1 MKKKFLQF
9 LALVALIA
17 VPAVSAFPQAAPAT
31 NAANVSDVIK
41 APTAKKK
48 KRVVIKFGFE
58 KPVRQTWEVNYPEKL
73 LPPGAKKPKA
83 RLTAANLKDSPRGVM
98 VVKENID
105 LQTGMRFVDEVPL
118 KNVIGIIWENET
130 QLKDA
135 RNELV
140 QGNPASALAT
150 AERFLAFFK
159 DLKAVPGSLWL
170 DAAVI
175 KLDALD
181 LQENDTIM
189 DSFIRE
195 LQDAPGWEK
204 IEGLPERIKLVRLR
218 QQLRKG
224 DFQRV
229 LRDAG
234 EMMKTTDDQAT
245 LAQLT
250 MLKGQAEFSL
260 GTYEDALYTYLRI
273 PVFYGNQTEYVPASK
288 LGVARCFLK
297 LDGPDRKAQN
307 LPALAESYIMEVV
320 TEYSMTPEAKEALAL
335 LPKDKQAELANR
347 NALEDDQKRAM
358 IAASISSENGDAP
371 ADVSDGSEDL
381 IVEDEAE
388 VEIDDSDSE

>member
-9 LALVALIA
+9 LALAALIA
-17 VPAVSAFPQAAPAT
+17 VPAVSLSAQAAPTAD
-31 NAANVSDVIK
+31 AVGDVI
-41 APTAKKK
+41 TAKNTQKK
-48 KRVVIKFGFE
+48 KSVVIRFGFE

-73 LPPGAKKPKA
+73 LPPGTKKTKP

-98 VVKENID
+98 VVKETVD
-105 LQTGMRFVDEVPL
+105 LRTGMRFTDEVPL
-118 KNVIGIIWENET
+118 KNVIGIVWENET

-135 RNELV
+135 RNELS
-140 QGNPASALAT
+140 QGNAATALAT

-170 DAAVI
+170 EAAVI

-181 LQENDTIM
+181 LQENDAIM

-224 DFQRV
+224 DYQRV
-229 LRDAG
+229 FRDAS

-250 MLKGQAEFSL
+250 MLKGRSEFNL
-260 GTYEDALYTYLRI
+260 GKYEDALYTFLRV

-288 LGVARCFLK
+288 LEVARCFLK

-307 LPALAESYIMEVV
+307 LPALAESYITEVI
-320 TEYSMTPEAKEALAL
+320 TEYPMTPEAKEALAL
-335 LPKDKQAELANR
+335 LPKDKQAELASR
-347 NALEDDQKRAM
+347 DSLEEAQKRAVV
-358 IAASISSENGDAP
+358 AASIASEDSGST
-371 ADVSDGSEDL
+371 VETGEGSEEL
-381 IVEDEAE
+381 IVEDEE

>member
-9 LALVALIA
+9 LALAALIA
-17 VPAVSAFPQAAPAT
+17 VPATSAFAQAAPA
-31 NAANVSDVIK
+31 ANNVGDVIK
-41 APTAKKK
+41 AADTKKK

-98 VVKENID
+98 VVKENVD
-105 LQTGMRFVDEVPL
+105 LQTGMRFTDEVPL
-118 KNVIGIIWENET
+118 KNVVGIIWENET

-140 QGNPASALAT
+140 QGNPAAALAT

-159 DLKAVPGSLWL
+159 DLKAIPGSLWL
-170 DAAVI
+170 EAAVI

-181 LQENDTIM
+181 FQENDAIM
-189 DSFIRE
+189 DTFIRE

-234 EMMKTTDDQAT
+234 EMMKTTDDQST

-250 MLKGQAEFSL
+250 MLKGQAEFNL
-260 GTYEDALYTYLRI
+260 GKYEDALYTFLRV

-297 LDGPDRKAQN
+297 LDSPDRKAQN

-335 LPKDKQAELANR
+335 LPKDKQAALASR
-347 NALEDDQKRAM
+347 NSLEDDQKRAM
-358 IAASISSENGDAP
+358 IAASIASDGNDASSSE
-371 ADVSDGSEDL
+371 VSDGSEDL
-381 IVEDEAE
+381 IVEDEE
-388 VEIDDSDSE
+388 IEIDDSETE

>member
-17 VPAVSAFPQAAPAT
+17 VPATGAFAQAAPAG
-31 NAANVSDVIK
+31 NSVSDVIK
-41 APTAKKK
+41 ATDTKKK

-58 KPVRQTWEVNYPEKL
+58 KPVRQTWEINYPEKL

-98 VVKENID
+98 VVKENVD
-105 LQTGMRFVDEVPL
+105 LQTGMRFTDEVPL
-118 KNVIGIIWENET
+118 KNVVGIIWENET

-135 RNELV
+135 RNDLV
-140 QGNPASALAT
+140 QGNPAAALAT

-170 DAAVI
+170 EAAVI

-181 LQENDTIM
+181 LQENDAIM

-195 LQDAPGWEK
+195 LQDTPGWEK

-234 EMMKTTDDQAT
+234 EMMKATDDQAT

-260 GTYEDALYTYLRI
+260 GKYEDALYTFLRI

-297 LDGPDRKAQN
+297 LDSPDRKAQN
-307 LPALAESYIMEVV
+307 LPALAESYVMEVV

-335 LPKDKQAELANR
+335 LPKDKQAALASR
-347 NALEDDQKRAM
+347 NSLEEDQKRAM
-358 IAASISSENGDAP
+358 ISASISSEGSDATS
-371 ADVSDGSEDL
+371 AGVSDGSEDL
-381 IVEDEAE
+381 IVEDEE
-388 VEIDDSDSE
+388 IEIDDSETE

>member
-260 GTYEDALYTYLRI
+260 GKYEDALYTYLRI

>member
-9 LALVALIA
+9 LALVALIS
-17 VPAVSAFPQAAPAT
+17 VPATGAFAQAAPAG
-31 NAANVSDVIK
+31 NSVSDVIK
-41 APTAKKK
+41 ATDTKKK

-58 KPVRQTWEVNYPEKL
+58 KPVRQTWEINYPEKL

-83 RLTAANLKDSPRGVM
+83 RLTFANLKDSPRGVM
-98 VVKENID
+98 VVKENVD
-105 LQTGMRFVDEVPL
+105 LQTGMRFTDEVPL
-118 KNVIGIIWENET
+118 KNVVGIIWENET

-135 RNELV
+135 RNDLV
-140 QGNPASALAT
+140 QGNPAAALAT

-170 DAAVI
+170 EAAVI

-181 LQENDTIM
+181 LQENDAIM

-195 LQDAPGWEK
+195 LQDTPGWEK

-234 EMMKTTDDQAT
+234 EMMKATDDQAT

-250 MLKGQAEFSL
+250 MLKGQAEFNL
-260 GTYEDALYTYLRI
+260 GKYEDALYTFLRI

-297 LDGPDRKAQN
+297 LDSPDRKAQN
-307 LPALAESYIMEVV
+307 LPALAESYVMEVV

-335 LPKDKQAELANR
+335 LPKDKQAALASR
-347 NALEDDQKRAM
+347 NSLEEDQKRAM
-358 IAASISSENGDAP
+358 ISASISSEGSDATS
-371 ADVSDGSEDL
+371 AGVSDGSEDL
-381 IVEDEAE
+381 IVEDEE
-388 VEIDDSDSE
+388 IEIDDSETE